1 MSLIYS
7 SNSPQFLEYIA
18 SCKTREDLINDPA
31 LCILLNDP
39 HIKDNMELAFLAR
52 EADYGDRAK
61 KSEFIGFFLANG
73 PELDT
78 DTIMFYRNKILMS
91 YAYSSIAKEEYG
103 DMRVVDKLRVEKY
116 GKEIDTGDAEEDEE
130 KKGSSNNCFKNP
142 CDYLQP
148 LNAALGMIGD
158 SENFKTIGN
167 IFARK
172 NRESQEEKDKNKNT
186 GKDNKN
192 NKDNKDNKDN
202 KNTEESSG
210 TSDSVWGNIRKHVSS
225 RIIPS
230 FQSGYRV
237 MMKTLGNQMTS
248 LTEKN
253 RKAGIQNEV
262 TSVGDSNAEEIAETI
277 SGTVK
282 TNIFAN
288 MGDCA
293 RMWEHIRRLNP
304 YDPTQN
310 TKGPA
315 DVMSVKSNRMAE
327 GTPRNMPGSR
337 TENNER
343 QAPATTTAAG
353 ANASAKPL
361 RMRETVHAY
370 LRTEAQRIT
379 EWFKSDNTWD
389 GRITAMAMSRS
400 TSVWDAWQICAEEH
414 GWNDAEWKAAR
425 EQDRYA
431 KVSQEGVEQ
440 KNMYLDMDS
449 SYWQSYTNAEEYKR
463 IAAEYLALFN
473 TELPHIPPPD
483 YVEPTETPAQPEDP
497 ELQLEDAPIE
507 RPTQDAPIER
517 PTPDAPIERPTPSQ
531 PPAGQQ

>member
-18 SCKTREDLINDPA
+18 SCKTRDDLINDPA
-31 LCILLNDP
+31 LCVLLNDP

-78 DTIMFYRNKILMS
+78 DTIMHYRNKILMS
-91 YAYSSIAKEEYG
+91 YAYSSIAKEDYA
-103 DMRVVDKLRVEKY
+103 DLRVVDKLRVEKY
-116 GKEIDTGDAEEDEE
+116 GKEIDAQDAEEDPE

-158 SENFKTIGN
+158 SENFKTISN

-172 NRESQEEKDKNKNT
+172 NKEAQDQKDKET
-186 GKDNKN
+186 AGK
-192 NKDNKDNKDN
+192 KDEG
-202 KNTEESSG
+202 TEEDKAVV
-210 TSDSVWGNIRKHVSS
+210 SDSVWGNIRKHVSS

-237 MMKTLGNQMTS
+237 MMKTLGNQMSS
-248 LTEKN
+248 LADKN
-253 RKAGIQNEV
+253 AKAGITNEV
-262 TSVGDSNAEEIAETI
+262 SSVGDSSAEEMAENIA
-277 SGTVK
+277 GTVK

-315 DVMSVKSNRMAE
+315 DVMSVQSNRMVE

-337 TENNER
+337 TENDER
-343 QAPATTTAAG
+343 QLAAWTTAAG

-361 RMRETVHAY
+361 NMKDTVHSY

-379 EWFKSDNTWD
+379 EEAKRNNTWY
-389 GRITAMAMSRS
+389 GRVSQMAMSRS
-400 TSVWDAWQICAEEH
+400 TSVWDAWQICAENH
-414 GWNDAEWKAAR
+414 GWKDEHWKPER
-425 EQDRYA
+425 DKDSYA
-431 KVSQEGVEQ
+431 KVIQEGDEV
-440 KNMYLDMDS
+440 KNIYLDMNS
-449 SYWQSYTNAEEYKR
+449 SYWTSYNSLEEYNK

-473 TELPHIPPPD
+473 TPHPNPAPEPP
-483 YVEPTETPAQPEDP
+483 ESSEAAPAQPA
-497 ELQLEDAPIE
+497 APATE
-507 RPTQDAPIER
+507 ENPPVQQQEQPAESKPAESGATQ
-517 PTPDAPIERPTPSQ
+517 
-531 PPAGQQ
+531 